1 MKKKNNEKRNVAT
14 KRVHVQVKDLPA
26 RGPGAAKVRGGGNIK
41 PNQPDRNIIPCI

>member
-1 MKKKNNEKRNVAT
+1 MKQKNNDKKNVAT
-14 KRVHVQVKDLPA
+14 KRVQVKDLPA